1 MTLHGMGKAVRCI
14 VTRALPL
21 LLAPFLLPAL
31 GETISFD
38 ESDPSINLGN
48 SGSSHYRVNGFNN
61 PTLALRSGVTYTLTR
76 TSGGHP
82 LVFAHNDTDFPNAV
96 TYSGDL
102 EEGRAFRQSG
112 VLRSGDP
119 GWLLRI
125 APNSSSEFTF
135 PADLEGK
142 EIFYYCEISGHRGMI
157 GKVTVEPPLQ
167 TPAAFPAICSLSLS
181 GTTLSL
187 SITGPPHSTFVVKS
201 TTDLSN
207 GTFPTT
213 ENSTPAVVA
222 TNDTGKAT
230 LTVETAS
237 RPSLFLR
244 VEKVP

>member
-1 MTLHGMGKAVRCI
+1 MGKAVGCVVIRP
-14 VTRALPL
+14 LPL
-21 LLAPFLLPAL
+21 LLASFLLPAH

-48 SGSSHYRVNGFNN
+48 SGASHYRVNGFND

-96 TYSGDL
+96 TYSGNL
-102 EEGRAFRQSG
+102 EEGSALRQSG

-157 GKVTVEPPLQ
+157 GKVTVEPPVAL
-167 TPAAFPAICSLSLS
+167 PAICSLSLS

-187 SITGPPHSTFVVKS
+187 SITGPPNSNFVVKS

-213 ENSTPAVVA
+213 ENSTPSVVT
-222 TNDTGKAT
+222 TNDTGNAT

-237 RPSLFLR
+237 RTSLFLR